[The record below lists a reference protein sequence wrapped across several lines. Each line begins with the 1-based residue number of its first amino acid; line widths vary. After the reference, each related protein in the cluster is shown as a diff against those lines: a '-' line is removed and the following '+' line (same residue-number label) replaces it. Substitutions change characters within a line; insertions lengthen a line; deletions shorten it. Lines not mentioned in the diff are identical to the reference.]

1 MTTLHRSALT
11 GLYPAFPTPFTAGGT
26 VDVPRIHSLVDGIIA
41 GGASGLVPVG
51 GTGEYTAMSAADRLL
66 VVKATVEAAR
76 GRVPVVAGVL
86 SPGYAEAVQAGLDFV
101 GVGAAGILLVT
112 PFYVTP
118 TEAGLRAYFE
128 KYRKAVGVPLLLY
141 DIPARTRYTTP
152 VATIAAMGRD
162 DGTIIGMKA
171 CSTDVPH
178 VARTVATAGKHIAVM
193 SGDDT
198 LYVQHAL
205 LGCTGGILTSSSI
218 IPGIWH
224 EIHDAIISGELSSA
238 LTRHATLMPFLD
250 ALFAETNPGP
260 IKAAFSMMGQSI
272 GDVQLPL
279 VSASE
284 ATRTRL
290 REAMSALGLLP

>member
-1 MTTLHRSALT
+1 MTLNRSALT
-11 GLYPAFPTPFTAGGT
+11 GLYPAFPTPFTASGT
-26 VDVPRIHSLVDGIIA
+26 VDVPRIHSLVDTIIA

-51 GTGEYTAMSAADRLL
+51 GTGEYTAMSPAERLL
-66 VVKATVEAAR
+66 VVKTTVAAAR

-86 SPGYAEAVQAGLDFV
+86 SPGYEEAMQAGLDFV
-101 GVGAAGILLVT
+101 GVGAIGILLVT

-152 VATIAAMGRD
+152 VETITAMGRD

-171 CSTDVPH
+171 CSTDLPH
-178 VARTVATAGKHIAVM
+178 VGRTVAAAGAHVAVL

-205 LGCTGGILTSSSI
+205 LGCTGGILTSASI
-218 IPGIWH
+218 IPAIWR
-224 EIHDAIISGELSSA
+224 EIHDAVISGEISSA
-238 LTRHATLMPFLD
+238 LARHATLMPFLD

-260 IKAAFSMMGQSI
+260 IKAAFSMMRQSI
-272 GDVQLPL
+272 GDVKLPL
-279 VSASE
+279 VCASE
-284 ATRTRL
+284 TTRARL
-290 REAMSALGLLP
+290 RHTMSALGLLP